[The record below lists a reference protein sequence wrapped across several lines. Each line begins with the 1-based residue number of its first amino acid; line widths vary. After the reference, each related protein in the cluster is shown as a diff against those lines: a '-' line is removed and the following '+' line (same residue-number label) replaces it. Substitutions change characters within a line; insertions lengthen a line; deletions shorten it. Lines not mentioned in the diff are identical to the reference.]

1 MALFRCFIASCHFI
15 PCDTMTNSIMIPYSF
30 DCIMLYCTVLHC
42 NVIYCTVLHYL
53 VPHTGKWSNKA
64 IKIAADQLVFST
76 IYTLVFF
83 MSVGCMGGAL
93 DKAQHSILEKEIL
106 QYEQHVR
113 EKYSL
118 SADIGGVDLIEEIRY
133 SSDEISLLSPTI
145 FYSSQF
151 NVITSRMR
159 TA

>member
-1 MALFRCFIASCHFI
+1 
-15 PCDTMTNSIMIPYSF
+15 
-30 DCIMLYCTVLHC
+30 
-42 NVIYCTVLHYL
+42 
-53 VPHTGKWSNKA
+53 
-64 IKIAADQLVFST
+64 
-76 IYTLVFF
+76 